1 MPKNEY
7 ERVICTSYFH
17 ITKHLNYFYYSIII
31 SDRHIIESFI
41 NYLFHALCECSE
53 NVFVLKYILHVQ
65 FG

>member
-1 MPKNEY
+1 MHELF
-7 ERVICTSYFH
+7 SYKRNTLTIF
-17 ITKHLNYFYYSIII
+17 IIQLYII